1 MDTWIVWL
9 IVALLLI
16 IIEVLTQMVWTICL
30 AVGCVGAIVAYFA
43 GADLAWQIIV
53 LAGVSVLAFLVLMP
67 VFKRWHDGTG
77 RSADCLTGMVAL
89 PGRRAT
95 VTESIEPGQMGRA
108 RIDGDNWQVR
118 APGVNHAIEAGSEV
132 VVTSYDGNILD
143 VVTLD
148 RDMKQV

>member
-16 IIEVLTQMVWTICL
+16 VIEVLTQMVWTVCL
-30 AVGCVGAIVAYFA
+30 AVGCVGAIVAYFC
-43 GADLAWQIIV
+43 GADILWQVVILAI
-53 LAGVSVLAFLVLMP
+53 VSVVAFLVLMP
-67 VFKRWHDGTG
+67 VFKRWHDK
-77 RSADCLTGMVAL
+77 SARGGDCLTGMVAL

-95 VTESIEPGQMGRA
+95 VTEAIEPGQMGRA

-118 APGVNHAIEAGSEV
+118 APGIKHTIEVGSEV

-143 VVTLD
+143 VVPLN
-148 RDMKQV
+148 

>member
-9 IVALLLI
+9 IVALVLI

-43 GADLAWQIIV
+43 GADMAWQIVV
-53 LAGVSVLAFLVLMP
+53 LAAASVVAFVVLIP
-67 VFKRWHDGTG
+67 VFKRWHD
-77 RSADCLTGMVAL
+77 RSGHGGDCNTGMVAL
-89 PGRRAT
+89 PGRRAM
-95 VTESIEPGQMGRA
+95 VIEAIEPGQMGRA

-118 APGVNHAIEAGSEV
+118 APGIKEAIEVGREV

-143 VVTLD
+143 VVPLG
-148 RDMKQV
+148 